1 MKIYFNEAQNLINQW
16 TTYLK
21 LPHLFVKLY
30 DGPTKSKNKKGAIS
44 IEAATIIIW
53 TRNIPNK
60 AKFILV
66 LLHELSHWWFYWNRK
81 DKVYKNEG
89 HVIRKSYALLKK
101 FYPDYYK
108 KLKDTK
114 CQ

>member
-1 MKIYFNEAQNLINQW
+1 MKKYFSDAQNLVNQW

-30 DGPTKSKNKKGAIS
+30 SGPTTSKNKKGAIS
-44 IEAATIIIW
+44 VESATIIIW
-53 TRNIPNK
+53 TKNIPNK

-66 LLHELSHWWFYWNRK
+66 LLHELSHWWFYWKYR
-81 DKVYKNEG
+81 DKVYKDEK
-89 HVIRKSYALLKK
+89 HVIKKSYSLLKK
-101 FYPDYYK
+101 FYPEYYK
-108 KLKDTK
+108 KLKVKT